1 MALAPEIGP
10 QQHTIFEVLSSVAHA
25 RPNADLLVLESVTAA
40 SYGLSPETVSYAQA
54 LAATEALRARY
65 AQAGYGHGHRVA
77 LSLDNRPEFFFHW
90 WALNALGVSV
100 VPVHAALRHAELSY
114 LLGHSECALVVAR
127 PDRHAALQA
136 ALDAASSAAAVCAA
150 DDAGFAPAPFAAPAA
165 AQPVGRDT
173 ECALL
178 YTSGTTGRPK
188 GCRLL
193 NGYFLRA
200 GRWYAELD
208 GHCTL
213 RPGMERI
220 ITPLP
225 VNHMNALA
233 FSTMAALMTGGALV
247 QLDRFHPQSWWAS
260 VRDSGATVVHY
271 LGVMPAMLLGAPP
284 NPADRTHQVRFGFG
298 AGVGGEQHGAFEER
312 FGFALVEA
320 WAMTETGAVG
330 CVIANHEPRHIGQH
344 AFGKPQAHMAW
355 RVVDDDGHDVASG
368 TPGELWVRGAG
379 SDPRQDFFAGYLKD
393 DAATEEAW
401 ALGWF
406 HTGDVVRVDAD
417 GCMFFV
423 DRKKNV
429 VRRSGE
435 NISAVEVETVLATHP
450 DVKAVAVAPVPD
462 AVRGDEVCACV
473 VPHEAPD
480 NATEWAQALVRW
492 ALEQLSYYKVPG
504 YVVLVDE
511 LPLTLSQKIQ
521 RGQLRE
527 LAQSALGQPHAVD
540 TRAMKKSGA

>member
-1 MALAPEIGP
+1 MALAPEVGP
-10 QQHTIFEVLSSVAHA
+10 QQLTVYHVLAAVAQA
-25 RPNADLLVLESVTAA
+25 RPDSDLLVLEPVTAA
-40 SYGLSPETVSYAQA
+40 TYGLTPGSVSYAQA
-54 LAATEALRARY
+54 LAHTQSLRQSY
-65 AQAGYGHGHRVA
+65 ADAGYGHGHRVA
-77 LSLDNRPEFFFHW
+77 LSLDNRPEFFYHW

-100 VPVHAALRHAELSY
+100 VPVHAALRHAELTY
-114 LLGHSECALVVAR
+114 LLNHSACVLVVA
-127 PDRHAALQA
+127 PPERHAALRQ
-136 ALDAASSAAAVCAA
+136 ALDAGQAVAAVAAPQALALPAAAH
-150 DDAGFAPAPFAAPAA
+150 APPLA
-165 AQPVGRDT
+165 AQPVGRET

-200 GRWYAELD
+200 GSWYATLD

-213 RPGMERI
+213 RPGQERI
-220 ITPLP
+220 ATPLP

-247 QLDRFHPQSWWAS
+247 QLDRFHPQTWWAS
-260 VRDSGATVVHY
+260 VQDSAATVVHY
-271 LGVMPAMLLGAPP
+271 LGVMPAMLLGAKPH
-284 NPADRTHQVRFGFG
+284 ATDTAHQVRFGFG
-298 AGVGGEQHGAFEER
+298 AGVGGEQHAAFESR
-312 FGFALVEA
+312 FGFPLIEA

-344 AFGKPQAHMAW
+344 AFGRPQSHMAW
-355 RVVDDDGHDVASG
+355 RLVDDEGQDVAAG
-368 TPGELWVRGAG
+368 TPGELLVRAAG
-379 SDPRQDFFAGYLKD
+379 NNPREDFFAGYLKD
-393 DAATEEAW
+393 PEATEEAW
-401 ALGWF
+401 QGGWF
-406 HTGDVVRVDAD
+406 HTGDVVRVDAE

-435 NISAVEVETVLATHP
+435 NISAVEVETVLAQHP
-450 DVKAVAVAPVPD
+450 QVQAAAVAPVPD

-473 VPHEAPD
+473 VPKQTPSD
-480 NATEWAQALVRW
+480 ATAWAQELVRW
-492 ALEQLSYYKVPG
+492 ALQQLSYYKVPG
-504 YVVLVDE
+504 YVVLVDV

-527 LAQSALGQPHAVD
+527 MAQAALGQPHAVD
-540 TRAMKKSGA
+540 TRFMKKGSA